1 MIDELEKG
9 GCGPP
14 LPHDPLWQCFLSA
27 ERKITVITSSSE
39 VSQINQIGMDSAK
52 LHCCHKAV
60 SPKCRRLCNKTFSN
74 DWTETRYDFEHDC
87 YSQIAELSL
96 RQCLDEGKSYYK
108 IIVKMRKKKS
118 IYDHFQLMNPVN
130 WDVTVYHFVPIL
142 IIVPLN
148 YFDHVTHM
156 QIMLLNQT

>member
-1 MIDELEKG
+1 MQTIETTQEMIDELEKG

-27 ERKITVITSSSE
+27 EHKITVITSSSSE

-52 LHCCHKAV
+52 LHCCYKAV
-60 SPKCRRLCNKTFSN
+60 SPKCRRLCIKTFSN

-96 RQCLDEGKSYYK
+96 RQCLDEGILYK
-108 IIVKMRKKKS
+108 LSSVVEIAQTF
-118 IYDHFQLMNPVN
+118 FQ
-130 WDVTVYHFVPIL
+130 I
-142 IIVPLN
+142 
-148 YFDHVTHM
+148 
-156 QIMLLNQT
+156 